1 MLSCSTK
8 PSFPDCNRIWWVWG
22 WIAGLVFFRNT
33 KRKFIS
39 TPGIQ
44 SFHLADRKLAK
55 KMLRTQKRM
64 SSWKWEC
71 FLYFREGETER
82 RIFVRRIFCVRRMAR
97 ESESVFFISEKEC
110 EKGRLREGF
119 LWEGFFVWEGW
130 LGERS
135 GRVETIT
142 SRWQHLIEFFYCHHH
157 NFWGWIGVVLAAGRV
172 WGRLKLNKWQCF
184 IFGLSTF
191 HPPTWTGKVWAR

>member
-22 WIAGLVFFRNT
+22 WIAGLVFFKNT

-55 KMLRTQKRM
+55 KMLRTQKRV

-71 FLYFREGETER
+71 FLYFREECEEER
-82 RIFVRRIFCVRRMAR
+82 R
-97 ESESVFFISEKEC
+97 
-110 EKGRLREGF
+110 REGF
-119 LWEGFFVWEGW
+119 LWEGFFCVRRMARGKEREGGDNNEQVATFNW
-130 LGERS
+130 VFLLSSSQLLGLDRS
-135 GRVETIT
+135 GL
-142 SRWQHLIEFFYCHHH
+142 SSWQS
-157 NFWGWIGVVLAAGRV
+157 VRAA
-172 WGRLKLNKWQCF
+172 Q
-184 IFGLSTF
+184 
-191 HPPTWTGKVWAR
+191 AQ